1 VIRARHHLVALI
13 GLAAA
18 TLGLASTARA
28 ATPPP
33 IHHVFI
39 IVLENESESST
50 FGPNPPAPYLAKTL
64 TSQGAFVPGYY
75 GTGHESN
82 DNYISMISGQAPNP
96 QNQADCQI
104 FNDFTPDL
112 IGADGQAVGN
122 GCVFPSD
129 VKTIADQLDAK
140 GLTWRDYNQS
150 MGADPTREPGECGH
164 PGVGQQDHTQSA
176 TATDQYAT
184 RHNPFVYFHS
194 IIDDTVLC
202 DSHVVNLSLLAQ
214 DLANTAST
222 PNYVFIT
229 PDLCA
234 DGHDATCA
242 DPKRPGGYAGIDDF
256 LKTWVPRITSSPAF
270 RQDNGL
276 LLINFDEA
284 STSDTSSCC
293 GEIAGPNS
301 PSPGIGGPGGGK
313 TGAVLL
319 SPCIRPGTVSS
330 VSYNHYTMLRS
341 VEDIFGLSHLGYAG
355 LTGGQSFGSDIFTKP
370 GCAGGAPGTVLHLR
384 APALA
389 SAVSAGPHVPIR
401 WRATGPPAA
410 SFTLQVR
417 QTSGVGRHP
426 WRTLFRHTRRH
437 SMTLSGR
444 FGATYQ
450 IRARANGGSGAVSRW
465 ATATTVMPSRIPRGQ
480 YRGRW
485 TTATTPG
492 AWGGKAIT
500 GRSPGAS
507 YSVQFVG
514 GSLSVVGE
522 TSPRGGLAQIMLDGK
537 ARTIR
542 LHAARTQ
549 ARRVL
554 FASRLAAGRHRLQ
567 IRVIRGLVP
576 LEGLAIANRRS

>member
-1 VIRARHHLVALI
+1 VV
-13 GLAAA
+13 LAAA
-18 TLGLASTARA
+18 TLAIASTARA
-28 ATPPP
+28 ATPP

-39 IVLENESESST
+39 IVMENEAESST

-64 TSQGAFVPGYY
+64 TAQGAFVPGYY

-104 FNDFTPDL
+104 FNEFAPDV
-112 IGADGQAVGN
+112 IGADGQAVGS

-129 VKTIADQLDAK
+129 VKTVADQLDAK

-164 PGVGQQDHTQSA
+164 PAVGQQDHTQSA
-176 TATDQYAT
+176 TAADQYAT

-194 IIDDTVLC
+194 IIDDTALC
-202 DSHVVNLSLLAQ
+202 DSHVVNLNLLSQ
-214 DLANTAST
+214 DLSSIAST

-256 LKTWVPRITSSPAF
+256 LKTWVPRITGSPAF

-276 LLINFDEA
+276 LLINFDES

-355 LTGGQSFGSDIFTKP
+355 LAGGQSFGPDIFTKP
-370 GCAGGAPGTVLHLR
+370 GCAGGAASTVVHLR

-401 WRATGPPAA
+401 WSATGAPAT

-417 QTSGVGRHP
+417 QTSGGGRHP
-426 WRTLFRHTRRH
+426 WRTLLRRTRRH
-437 SMTLSGR
+437 AMTLRGR

-450 IRARANGGSGAVSRW
+450 IRARANGSSGGASRW
-465 ATATTVMPSRIPRGQ
+465 FTATTVMPSAIPRGQ

-485 TTATTPG
+485 TTTKMPG
-492 AWGGKAIT
+492 AWGGRAII
-500 GRSPGAS
+500 GRPAGAS

-522 TSPRGGLAQIMLDGK
+522 TSPQGGVALLTLDGK
-537 ARTIR
+537 TRTIR
-542 LHAARTQ
+542 LHSTRLR

-554 FASRLAAGRHRLQ
+554 FAARLAVGRHRLQ
-567 IRVIRGLVP
+567 IRVARGLVG
-576 LEGLAIANRRS
+576 LEGLGIANRRS